1 MTISTQARRNRL
13 VLVVVGVGLVAVL
26 LVLAR
31 GALFPFILSGIL
43 AYILY
48 PIVSAVESVMPWRE
62 RRPDLSR
69 ILAIWLV
76 FLLALAILAGALAL
90 TVPPALREGNEFL
103 NEVPDYYAR
112 ARTAIE
118 DWNQEYADR
127 IPEDVRAS
135 IEEYAASGGS
145 VLIGVARSVLAKTV
159 GAVTNVLST
168 IIGLVVVPFMLFYL
182 LKDREAAIEGIYSLL
197 PPEARRHAVNVVEI
211 VNRVLGAY
219 IRAQLT
225 LGVVV
230 GVVASLGL
238 FLLGIKFSVL
248 LGLVAGVTELIPIIG
263 PLLGAIPG
271 VFVALATSP
280 DKVIWVVL
288 LYAGIQTVENTVLVP
303 RIQSHA
309 VGVHP
314 AIVMVALMVG
324 SETAGLW
331 GVLLSVPVTA
341 VGRDVFTYF
350 HAEWSERDT
359 PLESE
364 PVVEADEAGATEPEQ
379 DGSPEDGVEE
389 TTEET
394 P

>member
-1 MTISTQARRNRL
+1 
-13 VLVVVGVGLVAVL
+13 
-26 LVLAR
+26 
-31 GALFPFILSGIL
+31 
-43 AYILY
+43 
-48 PIVSAVESVMPWRE
+48 
-62 RRPDLSR
+62 
-69 ILAIWLV
+69 
-76 FLLALAILAGALAL
+76 
-90 TVPPALREGNEFL
+90 
-103 NEVPDYYAR
+103 
-112 ARTAIE
+112 
-118 DWNQEYADR
+118 
-127 IPEDVRAS
+127 
-135 IEEYAASGGS
+135 
-145 VLIGVARSVLAKTV
+145 
-159 GAVTNVLST
+159 
-168 IIGLVVVPFMLFYL
+168 
-182 LKDREAAIEGIYSLL
+182 
-197 PPEARRHAVNVVEI
+197 